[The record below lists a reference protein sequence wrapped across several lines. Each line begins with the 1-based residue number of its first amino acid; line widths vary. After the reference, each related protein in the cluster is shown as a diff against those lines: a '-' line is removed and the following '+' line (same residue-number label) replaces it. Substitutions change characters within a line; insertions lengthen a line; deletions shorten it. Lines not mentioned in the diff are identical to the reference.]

1 MPNMKD
7 VAALAHVSPATVSRV
22 LSGHPSVKPE
32 TRAEVLRCIKQ
43 LNYQPNASARNLAGG
58 RTSLIGVILPDL
70 ANPFFAEILHEIEEQ
85 ADFEGYSIIVSC
97 SQNDLSR
104 EKAILNRFSNLHVD
118 GIIATPVFP
127 EKSRMEFLKLH
138 VPVISIT
145 KTMEGFSSVSV
156 SHYNAGRRIARY
168 LLGLGFERLG
178 YVGSISMDSASAQKF
193 AGFHDYLLQSGYELA
208 DLINLQDILHAQNMS
223 TAKMISKQILEHG
236 LRSDALFACDD
247 VIACETIHALLKHGL
262 HVPEDIAVVGF
273 DNSLL
278 SRKMIPSV
286 TSLAQPLREIG
297 KQAVDMLVSYISSGA
312 YEIEDIELRTRII
325 SRESTSVIH

>member
-7 VAALAHVSPATVSRV
+7 VAALARVSPATVSRV

-32 TRAEVLRCIKQ
+32 TRAAVLRCIKQ
-43 LNYQPNASARNLAGG
+43 LNYQPNASARSLAGG
-58 RTSLIGVILPDL
+58 RTGLIGVILPDI

-85 ADFEGYSIIVSC
+85 ADFEGYSILISC
-97 SQNDLSR
+97 SQNNLAR
-104 EKAILNRFSNLHVD
+104 EKAILNRLSNLHVD
-118 GIIATPVFP
+118 GIIATPVVP
-127 EKSRMEFLKLH
+127 EKSRNEFLKLN

-145 KTMEGFSSVSV
+145 KTMDGFSSVSI

-178 YVGSISMDSASAQKF
+178 YVGSISSDSMSAQKF

-208 DLINLQDILHAQNMS
+208 DLINLQDTVHAQNVS
-223 TAKMISKQILEHG
+223 TAKMISRQIQERG
-236 LRSDALFACDD
+236 LRSDAIFACDD
-247 VIACETIHALLKHGL
+247 VIACETIHALLSNGL
-262 HVPEDIAVVGF
+262 RVPQDIAVAGF

-278 SRKMIPSV
+278 SRKMIPSI

-297 KQAVDMLVSYISSGA
+297 KQAVELLISYISRGE